1 MVVILIDQVGPL
13 EMIDILVL
21 SLPVLAMSAACV
33 IGYYGVYGI
42 VYMRQFV
49 V

>member
-1 MVVILIDQVGPL
+1 MDQVGPL
-13 EMIDILVL
+13 EMMDILVI
-21 SLPVLAMSAACV
+21 SLPVLAMGSACV

-49 V
+49 I